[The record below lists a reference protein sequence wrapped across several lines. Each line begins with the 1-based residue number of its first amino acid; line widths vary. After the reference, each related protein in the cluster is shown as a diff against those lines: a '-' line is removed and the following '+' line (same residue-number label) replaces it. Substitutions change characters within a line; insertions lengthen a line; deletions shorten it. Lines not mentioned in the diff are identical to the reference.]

1 VRLSKAF
8 GRPSKTEGTDL
19 SIISHKLLVQAGF
32 IRESTAGRYYILPL
46 GWRIHENIADVI
58 RKHMNK
64 IGSQEL
70 MLPVL
75 HPIELWQE
83 TNRTVSVGFELQ
95 RIKDR
100 RGAEFALGGTAE
112 EMAVDLVRKFNISYR
127 DLPFTIYQFSM
138 KFRDEIRARGGL
150 LRLREFVMK
159 DAYSFGNE
167 EQFKQTY
174 KEMADAYTALFK
186 ELGLSTTMVEADN
199 GYIGGEYCHEFIV
212 ESEIGES
219 RYFTTADDKYAA
231 HEDVAKF
238 VKYKDDSDEELKPKE
253 DVLGE
258 GIIGANKLAE
268 FLNIPVEKTTKTILF
283 ENDEGQIV
291 AAAVNGI
298 YDINLTKLQHIAGD
312 SPLKLASPETVKKTT
327 GAEIGYVGFLNLP
340 KGIKVYL
347 DDSLKDRRNFEV
359 GANKT
364 NYHTINVNFG
374 RDFPEPDK
382 FYDIAMARPGDQ
394 APDNAGELIEKRGI
408 EVGNIFQLGYH
419 YTDLMEG
426 AEYTDADG
434 QIKKYYMGC
443 YGIGI
448 ARTLAAIVEA
458 HHDDKGIIW
467 PDAVA
472 PAKVHLVR
480 IGAEENTVKAADSL
494 YEELKSTNIDT
505 LYDDREESAGVK
517 FADADLIGCPMRL
530 TVSPRT
536 LESQGV
542 ELKHRNEEKSENVP
556 ISEVVA
562 RLS

>member
-1 VRLSKAF
+1 
-8 GRPSKTEGTDL
+8 
-19 SIISHKLLVQAGF
+19 
-32 IRESTAGRYYILPL
+32 
-46 GWRIHENIADVI
+46 
-58 RKHMNK
+58 MNK

-70 MLPVL
+70 VLPVL

-138 KFRDEIRARGGL
+138 KFRDEMRARGGL
-150 LRLREFVMK
+150 LRLREFIMK

-174 KEMADAYTALFK
+174 TEMADAYTDLFK
-186 ELGLSTTMVEADN
+186 ELGLKTTMVEADN

-219 RYFTTADDKYAA
+219 RYFTTADGKYAA

-238 VKYKDDSDEELKPKE
+238 VKYKDDSNEELKPKE
-253 DVLGE
+253 EVLTE
-258 GIIGANKLAE
+258 GITGANKLAE

-283 ENDEGQIV
+283 ENDKGQVV
-291 AAAVNGI
+291 AAVVNGI
-298 YDINLTKLQHIAGD
+298 YDVNLTKLQHITGD
-312 SPLKLASPETVKKTT
+312 SPLKLASPETVKKVT

-340 KGIKVYL
+340 EDIKVYL
-347 DDSLKDRRNFEV
+347 DDSLKDHHNFEV

-364 NYHTINVNFG
+364 NYHIRNVNLG

-394 APDNAGELIEKRGI
+394 APENAGELIEKRGI

-419 YTDLMEG
+419 YSSLMEG

-443 YGIGI
+443 YGIGV
-448 ARTLAAIVEA
+448 ARTLAAIVET
-458 HHDDKGIIW
+458 HHDDKGIVW
-467 PDAVA
+467 PETVA
-472 PAKVHLVR
+472 PAKVYLVR
-480 IGAEENTVKAADSL
+480 IGDEENTVKAADSL
-494 YEELKSTNIDT
+494 YEELKSANIDT

-517 FADADLIGCPMRL
+517 FADADLIGCPIRL
-530 TVSPRT
+530 TISPRT
-536 LESQGV
+536 LESQSA
-542 ELKHRNEEKSENVP
+542 ELKHRNEEKTENIP
-556 ISEVVA
+556 LGEVVA
-562 RLS
+562 RL